1 MQPPNEGRPEPPQQP
16 YYPSQQYGQ
25 PPNEGRPQP
34 PQQPYNPPQQPY
46 GPPYPQQPMYQPP
59 PPKKRSKAWLWIVLG
74 VLAVLLLGCIGIVAL
89 ITSAAK
95 TTNTGTL
102 ATTIPSSSTSA
113 PTSNPSGQ
121 HFKVGQVVTVGDTWQ
136 VTVNSAK
143 TSEGEQF
150 ITPTAD
156 HHYLILDVTLKNMSS
171 QEQNVSSALNFSL
184 QDSTGQKYTETI
196 LPSKTPPD
204 GKVEAGSL
212 LRGQLSYEV
221 PTSEKTFTLSFQA
234 NVISGGQTIWDIKV

>member
-1 MQPPNEGRPEPPQQP
+1 MQPPNEGRPQPPQQP

-34 PQQPYNPPQQPY
+34 PQQPYYPPQQY
-46 GPPYPQQPMYQPP
+46 GQPPYQQPMYQPT
-59 PPKKRSKAWLWIVLG
+59 PPKKRSRTWLWIVLG

-89 ITSAAK
+89 VTSAAK
-95 TTNTGTL
+95 TTNTGTV

-143 TSEGEQF
+143 TSEGDQF

-156 HHYLILDVTLKNMSS
+156 HHYLILDVTLKNISS

-184 QDSTGQKYTETI
+184 QDSTGQKYTEPI
-196 LPSKTPPD
+196 LPSQTPPD

-221 PTSEKTFTLSFQA
+221 PTSEKTFTFSFQA

>member
-1 MQPPNEGRPEPPQQP
+1 M
-16 YYPSQQYGQ
+16 Q

-150 ITPTAD
+150 ITPTA
-156 HHYLILDVTLKNMSS
+156 HTRYQRRRKRLPSASKPMSS
-171 QEQNVSSALNFSL
+171 VVDKPSGTSRSNFSHKDAPAIPMYPAHAHACQGIAAYLLADERRCAMHQLNARRSHSALASWGIDQQQQIHLVIMSRF
-184 QDSTGQKYTETI
+184 
-196 LPSKTPPD
+196 
-204 GKVEAGSL
+204 
-212 LRGQLSYEV
+212 LRCCKWCICLAER
-221 PTSEKTFTLSFQA
+221 K
-234 NVISGGQTIWDIKV
+234 

>member
-1 MQPPNEGRPEPPQQP
+1 
-16 YYPSQQYGQ
+16 
-25 PPNEGRPQP
+25 
-34 PQQPYNPPQQPY
+34 
-46 GPPYPQQPMYQPP
+46 MYQPP
-59 PPKKRSKAWLWIVLG
+59 PPKKRSRTWLWIVLG

-89 ITSAAK
+89 VTSAAK
-95 TTNTGTL
+95 TTNTGTV

-136 VTVNSAK
+136 VTVNSAN
-143 TSEGEQF
+143 
-150 ITPTAD
+150 
-156 HHYLILDVTLKNMSS
+156 HHYHILDVTLKNISL

-221 PTSEKTFTLSFQA
+221 PTSEKAFTFSFQA

>member
-1 MQPPNEGRPEPPQQP
+1 MQPPNEGGPQPPQQP
-16 YYPSQQYGQ
+16 YYPPQQYGQ
-25 PPNEGRPQP
+25 PP
-34 PQQPYNPPQQPY
+34 Y
-46 GPPYPQQPMYQPP
+46 QQPMYQPTP
-59 PPKKRSKAWLWIVLG
+59 PRKRSRTWLWIVLG

-89 ITSAAK
+89 VTSAARS
-95 TTNTGTL
+95 TNTGTL
-102 ATTIPSSSTSA
+102 ATTIPSSSTST

-121 HFKVGQVVTVGDTWQ
+121 HFKVGQVVTVGNTWQ

-156 HHYLILDVTLKNMSS
+156 HHYLILDVTLKNISS
-171 QEQNVSSALNFSL
+171 QEQNVSSALNFTL

-221 PTSEKTFTLSFQA
+221 PTSQKTFTFSFQA
-234 NVISGGQTIWDIKV
+234 NIISGGQTIWDINV